1 VIAKLRQSRAADQIA
16 SGAAWI
22 GSPEEIVDQ
31 IRRTQDAF
39 GNYEHA
45 SLQVNFNMVPLD
57 DALAS
62 MRLFAE
68 QVMPHFT
75 RTE

>member
-1 VIAKLRQSRAADQIA
+1 M
-16 SGAAWI
+16 G
-22 GSPEEIVDQ
+22 Q

-39 GNYEHA
+39 GSYEDA
-45 SLQVNFNMVPLD
+45 SLQVNFNMVPVG

-75 RTE
+75 REE

>member
-1 VIAKLRQSRAADQIA
+1 VIAKLGESRAADQIA

-22 GSPEEIVDQ
+22 GSPGEIIDQ
-31 IRRTQDAF
+31 IRGTQEEF
-39 GNYEHA
+39 GVYEHA

-57 DALAS
+57 AARAS

-68 QVMPHFT
+68 QVMPRFT
-75 RTE
+75 GGR